1 MSISFSWQ
9 AVTAS
14 ADSAM
19 AATRSIELEI
29 VILLYIMLVKAYSDF
44 AVEGAPLLL
53 QAEIVVLQGSIADVS
68 AFKRKIVPSVL
79 CGICQRDI
87 VA

>member
-1 MSISFSWQ
+1 
-9 AVTAS
+9 
-14 ADSAM
+14 M

-44 AVEGAPLLL
+44 AVEGAPCFL
-53 QAEIVVLQGSIADVS
+53 QAEIVALQGSIADVS

-79 CGICQRDI
+79 YAEYVSEILWHNWSGTI
-87 VA
+87 